1 MGRELAKP
9 SKLSM
14 TELQYCAIKKMSN
27 HPKTTVKTAKR
38 AKMLQLGYEN
48 KPHSI
53 VSQELGVS
61 INTIKLWRNRW
72 EACQANLSDF
82 ETESK
87 LISGLHQFFKD
98 LPRSGVP
105 PKFTAAQRKQIIALA
120 CDEPSI
126 HEIPMTNW
134 SSEMLALTAKAK
146 GIVDNI
152 SSSQVRRILKNG
164 VVTTS

>member
-1 MGRELAKP
+1 MGRPLSKP
-9 SKLSM
+9 SKLLM
-14 TELQYCAIKKMSN
+14 TELQYCAIKKITK
-27 HPKTTVKTAKR
+27 HPKTTVKTATR
-38 AKMLQLGYEN
+38 AKILQLGYEN

-53 VSQELGVS
+53 VSQELEVS
-61 INTIKLWRNRW
+61 INTVKLWRNRW
-72 EACQANLSDF
+72 DECQATLSNLDT
-82 ETESK
+82 ETK

-120 CDEPSI
+120 CDEPSL
-126 HEIPMTNW
+126 HKIPMTDW

-146 GIVDNI
+146 GIVDSI

>member
-1 MGRELAKP
+1 MGRQHAKP
-9 SKLSM
+9 SKLLM
-14 TELQYCAIKKMSN
+14 TETQYCAIKKISN

-72 EACQANLSDF
+72 DENQANFSDYDT
-82 ETESK
+82 ETE
-87 LISGLHQFFKD
+87 LICGLHQFFKD

-105 PKFTAAQRKQIIALA
+105 PKFTEAQRKQIIALA

-126 HEIPMTNW
+126 HDIPMTNW

-146 GIVDNI
+146 GIVESI
-152 SSSQVRRILKNG
+152 SSAQVRRILKNG